1 MDRRLASALLHGLT
15 RLTPLILATVFL
27 TVTMPAMADSPHF
40 SSKGFDLISRKQQNR
55 QLLYKLNDERGLAF
69 TIVSEREIT
78 RQQLEKIVYFHDI
91 FTNWSYLE
99 ISSMTYVFYEKELEI
114 NIRPERFVYKNVDFT
129 RYISAGL
136 GFFHDAVTTY
146 NFRLNIDDM
155 YPRIE
160 GRLTTEEEL
169 CEAIL
174 AVIQNPREAVA
185 PQEEELSRM
194 LATKEDVSGVS
205 DHLSMLEKRI
215 EELEAKQSEHESRL
229 QALEDENALLHNHID
244 KIRKAI
250 LVLHNLGLF
259 GNIHVV
265 DREAIA
271 LILELKAEEPNLQ
284 QEEVARILRKEGHP
298 LSAHEIFLVF
308 SVYFNEF
315 K

>member
-1 MDRRLASALLHGLT
+1 MDRRLASALF
-15 RLTPLILATVFL
+15 LAAIFL
-27 TVTMPAMADSPHF
+27 AVTMPAMADSPDF
-40 SSKGFDLISRKQQNR
+40 SSKGFDLLSRKQQNQ
-55 QLLYKLNDERGLAF
+55 QLLYKLSDESGLAF

-78 RQQLEKIVYFHDI
+78 RPQLEQIVYFHDI
-91 FTNWSYLE
+91 FTSWSYLE

-114 NIRPERFVYKNVDFT
+114 NIRPERFGYKNVDFT

-155 YPRIE
+155 YPRIA

-174 AVIQNPREAVA
+174 AVIQDPGKAVA
-185 PQEEELSRM
+185 PLAEELSR
-194 LATKEDVSGVS
+194 LRATKEDVSGVS
-205 DHLSMLEKRI
+205 DRLAILEKRI
-215 EELEAKQSEHESRL
+215 EELEVKHGELQSRL
-229 QALEDENALLHNHID
+229 QALKGENALLHDHID
-244 KIRKAI
+244 KIQKAI

-265 DREAIA
+265 DRKAIA
-271 LILELKAEEPNLQ
+271 LILELKAEDPDLQ
-284 QEEVARILRKEGHP
+284 QEEVARILRKEGYP
-298 LSAHEIFLVF
+298 LSAQEIFLVF